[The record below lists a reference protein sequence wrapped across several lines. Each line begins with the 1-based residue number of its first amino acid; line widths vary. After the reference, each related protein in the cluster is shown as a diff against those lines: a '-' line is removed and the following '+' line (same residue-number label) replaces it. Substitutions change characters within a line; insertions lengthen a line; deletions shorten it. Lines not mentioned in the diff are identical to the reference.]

1 MTLSDIV
8 NVQITTQTR
17 AVSQAGFD
25 TLLIVGE
32 SASFTN
38 RLKHYSNI
46 EEVRPDFAL
55 PTPPDGAEA
64 PTAPEVLAATAAFSQ
79 EPGGVRVAIG
89 RKARSETWTGALTA
103 IQEENGDWYG
113 LVITT
118 RNPDAVLEVASW
130 VEGNRANRKLFAT
143 ASNDS
148 AILLPLPS
156 PLERPED
163 VAGTKD
169 VSSIARRLA
178 DAHMSRTAVV
188 YNSLRRQVGTGDSF
202 PDAAWMGRQLTA
214 SPGAST
220 WMFKTL
226 DGISADSLSDT
237 QSRIARAKNANTYES
252 IGGVPITAEGKV
264 ASGEYIDIVK
274 GVDWLHARLTERI
287 FSRLVNLPKV
297 PYTDAGVAVFET
309 EIRAQLSDG
318 VSAGLLANDPAPTVR
333 TPLVRSIPF
342 NDRAMRVLPEIT
354 FAATLAGAIHWVR
367 VNGTV
372 SV

>member
-1 MTLSDIV
+1 
-8 NVQITTQTR
+8 
-17 AVSQAGFD
+17 
-25 TLLIVGE
+25 
-32 SASFTN
+32 
-38 RLKHYSNI
+38 
-46 EEVRPDFAL
+46 
-55 PTPPDGAEA
+55 
-64 PTAPEVLAATAAFSQ
+64 
-79 EPGGVRVAIG
+79 
-89 RKARSETWTGALTA
+89 
-103 IQEENGDWYG
+103 
-113 LVITT
+113 
-118 RNPDAVLEVASW
+118 
-130 VEGNRANRKLFAT
+130 
-143 ASNDS
+143 
-148 AILLPLPS
+148 
-156 PLERPED
+156 
-163 VAGTKD
+163 
-169 VSSIARRLA
+169 
-178 DAHMSRTAVV
+178 MSRTAVV